1 MKVIL
6 LKDVKKQGKKDDII
20 EVSDGY
26 ATNFLIKN
34 NLAVAYTKKSKQILE
49 SDLNKRAENEKQ
61 EIARCEKEKEKLEK
75 ENFDFVFKSGKDGKL
90 FGTVSTKQ
98 IADELKKKGYDV
110 DKKQIVMDTKISSLG
125 TYKIKINLHK
135 KVQAIVNIH
144 IC

>member
-49 SDLNKRAENEKQ
+49 DDLSLRQETEEKNIEKCKKIKR
-61 EIARCEKEKEKLEK
+61 KLEK

-98 IADELKKKGYDV
+98 IADELKKKGYDI
-110 DKKQIVMDTKISSLG
+110 DKKLIVMDTKITSLG

-135 KVQAIVNIH
+135 KVQAVIDIH

>member
-1 MKVIL
+1 LKVIL

-49 SDLNKRAENEKQ
+49 DDLSLRQETEEKNIEKCKKIKR
-61 EIARCEKEKEKLEK
+61 KLEK

-98 IADELKKKGYDV
+98 IADELKKKGYDI
-110 DKKQIVMDTKISSLG
+110 DKKLIVMDTKITSLG

-135 KVQAIVNIH
+135 KVQAVIDIH